1 MVIAA
6 LLGVATIPTLW
17 VRRNEASIV
26 PPEPLPLGGYTARGD
41 HVFQAGGEDLM
52 ARVAVLEQG
61 SLRVALVSVEML
73 TIPGSLTKA
82 VRERIPSDVEL
93 VLCAT
98 HTHCAPDS
106 QMLNER
112 MTAAI
117 PGIATYKRRWLDW
130 YAQEIALAVRE
141 ALVAKPSPFAL
152 DVRISEPQYE
162 GAWLNRPRR
171 KLGRPDPSFAA
182 LNGLASLYAAHP
194 TLLGDDERRLRGDW
208 PGALARQSG
217 LLPLVGAIGDR
228 SPTPVPGGPEEFA
241 KRLMAAPS
249 KAVAFSGSPKMRFV
263 REPIALDPVT
273 PSQAFIESNK
283 VPEPL
288 AKLLVGRFA
297 ETEAE
302 VVVLAFD
309 GVALIFIPGEP
320 TSGIVTLVV
329 SRAAQA
335 SLFPL
340 VVGLATNWIGY
351 ILTPEDYDEGG
362 YEGSLAFHGRETG
375 LRVVEA
381 AARAL
386 DRVRASRSG
395 SEATSRTPRAHRSN
409 GSSSRLLWT
418 SARTGSATRGSPRP
432 SAMLWP

>member
-1 MVIAA
+1 MVLAA
-6 LLGVATIPTLW
+6 LLGAATIPTLW

-41 HVFQAGGEDLM
+41 HVFEPGGDDLK

-73 TIPGSLTKA
+73 TIPGSLSRA
-82 VRERIPSDVEL
+82 VRERLPQDVEL

-117 PGIATYKRRWLDW
+117 PGIATFKRRWLEW
-130 YAQEIALAVRE
+130 YAQEIALAVRG

-152 DVRISEPQYE
+152 DLRISEPTHE

-171 KLGRPDPSFAA
+171 KLGRPDPAFSTLGGMAT
-182 LNGLASLYAAHP
+182 LYSAHP

-208 PGALARQSG
+208 PGELARQTG

-228 SPTPVPGGPEEFA
+228 SPTPVPDGPEGFARRLLAAPA
-241 KRLMAAPS
+241 KRIAANPEP
-249 KAVAFSGSPKMRFV
+249 VMRLA
-263 REPIALDPVT
+263 REPIALAPAT
-273 PSQAFIESNK
+273 PSQSFMESNK

-297 ETEAE
+297 EPEAE
-302 VVVLAFD
+302 VTVLSLD
-309 GVALIFIPGEP
+309 GVALIFVPGEP
-320 TSGIVTLVV
+320 TSGIATLVA

-340 VVGLATNWIGY
+340 IVGLATNWIGY

-381 AARAL
+381 ASRAL
-386 DRVRASRSG
+386 DRIRASRSG
-395 SEATSRTPRAHRSN
+395 SEAASRTPRAHRST
-409 GSSSRLLWT
+409 GSSSRPLW
-418 SARTGSATRGSPRP
+418 SVARSGSAVRGSVRP
-432 SAMLWP
+432 SEALWR